1 MILPSFSASSLTA
14 APLVGIFPLF
24 GLGELS
30 PCTHPVY
37 FTPSKLAEPDL
48 KLIVSSTEIPPS
60 YVVPAVRPL
69 LRSNSYRSFSVPL
82 CAAAIAAFAS
92 CVVEAA
98 AIPSSS
104 PNTSLALSAFPS
116 ETVSFTCSSK
126 GSVFCTCSTIT
137 SSACADRG
145 LIPIPDSTMAPARS
159 NAISRFLSFLPLLP
173 NIPIPPLS
181 MCYKRLH
188 L

>member
-1 MILPSFSASSLTA
+1 MILPSFSASSFTA

-82 CAAAIAAFAS
+82 CTAAIAAFAS

-104 PNTSLALSAFPS
+104 PNTSLAVSAFPS
-116 ETVSFTCSSK
+116 ETVLFIRSTTV
-126 GSVFCTCSTIT
+126 SV
-137 SSACADRG
+137 SSACTEMG

-181 MCYKRLH
+181 MCYKRLY